1 MPHCASVVNTTSLKI
16 DKLLTIMDAASYS
29 APMSTARLEE
39 KVAIITGAA
48 GGIGAAAAR
57 TFAAEGALLVLT
69 DADGDRVEQ
78 LSDELGGRVSAR
90 AHDVTSEEDWESV
103 AQTVLQTHGR
113 IDILVNNAGVFLAAP
128 LTQTSLEDF
137 RRVIDINTV
146 GVFLGMR
153 AVAGRM
159 SARRTGSIINV
170 SSVAGLIGSPYL
182 TAYAASKWAVRGMT
196 KVAAKE
202 LAASGVRVTS
212 VHPGQ
217 IDTDMNTRQREA
229 TPELVD
235 KLIRGIPMRRI
246 GTPQEVADGLLYLAS
261 DESAYMTGA
270 ELVLDGGTTA

>member
-1 MPHCASVVNTTSLKI
+1 
-16 DKLLTIMDAASYS
+16 
-29 APMSTARLEE
+29 MSTARLEE

-128 LTQTSLEDF
+128 LAQTSLEDF

-217 IDTDMNTRQREA
+217 IDTDMNTRQRAA

>member
-1 MPHCASVVNTTSLKI
+1 
-16 DKLLTIMDAASYS
+16 
-29 APMSTARLEE
+29 
-39 KVAIITGAA
+39 
-48 GGIGAAAAR
+48 
-57 TFAAEGALLVLT
+57 LLVLT

-78 LSDELGGRVSAR
+78 LSDELGGRVSAC

-103 AQTVLQTHGR
+103 AQTVIQTHGR

-128 LTQTSLEDF
+128 LAQTSLEDF

-153 AVAGRM
+153 AVAGTM

-217 IDTDMNTRQREA
+217 IDTDMNTRQRAA